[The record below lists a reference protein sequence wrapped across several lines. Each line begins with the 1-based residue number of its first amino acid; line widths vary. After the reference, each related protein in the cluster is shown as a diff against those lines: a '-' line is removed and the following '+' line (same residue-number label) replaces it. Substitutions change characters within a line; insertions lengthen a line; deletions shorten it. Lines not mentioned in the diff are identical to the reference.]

1 LSDTELTREPSVNE
15 KQLAKLIKKTTAKA
29 EQRINKPRPNRN
41 YDPTLQN
48 RDEDD
53 KVVDERQKA
62 FDEMKR
68 REF

>member
-1 LSDTELTREPSVNE
+1 MNE

-29 EQRINKPRPNRN
+29 EKNTSKVRPAKA

-48 RDEDD
+48 RPDHDD
-53 KVVDERQKA
+53 AAEERGHM

>member
-1 LSDTELTREPSVNE
+1 MNE

-29 EQRINKPRPNRN
+29 EKNTSKQRPAKA

-48 RDEDD
+48 RPDHDETAE
-53 KVVDERQKA
+53 ERAKM
-62 FDEMKR
+62 FDEMKK

>member
-1 LSDTELTREPSVNE
+1 MNE

-29 EQRINKPRPNRN
+29 EQNVNKKPGKFT
-41 YDPTLQN
+41 DSTLQN
-48 RDEDD
+48 RPDHDETAE
-53 KVVDERQKA
+53 ERSKM

>member
-1 LSDTELTREPSVNE
+1 MNE

-29 EQRINKPRPNRN
+29 EAKINKPRTNKN

-48 RDEDD
+48 RHEDD
-53 KVVDERQKA
+53 KTVDERQRN